1 MQVLTYKKQQGYIV
15 KLRGELDA
23 KTAEDVEKILD
34 EIIKLD
40 PEQIHI
46 DCKEL
51 KYISSR
57 GLGIFVARYHEI
69 QEKKIQFSLFNM
81 GPSIK
86 NVFKILGLDEIITIN
101 PESAY
106 AHKN

>member
-1 MQVLTYKKQQGYIV
+1 MEVLTYKKEQGYIV

-23 KTAEDVEKILD
+23 KTAEDVEKVLD

-46 DCKEL
+46 DCRDL

-57 GLGIFVARYHEI
+57 GLGIFVARFNEI
-69 QEKKIQFSLFNM
+69 QEKNIQFSLFNM
-81 GPSIK
+81 GPTIK
-86 NVFKILGLDEIITIN
+86 NVFKILGLDEIININ
-101 PESAY
+101 PESNFAR
-106 AHKN
+106 